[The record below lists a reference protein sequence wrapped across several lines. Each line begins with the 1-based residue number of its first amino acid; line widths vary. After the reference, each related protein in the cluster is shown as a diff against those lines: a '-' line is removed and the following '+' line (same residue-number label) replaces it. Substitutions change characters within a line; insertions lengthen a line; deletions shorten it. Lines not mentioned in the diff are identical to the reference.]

1 MAEFVLEDAP
11 EYVAIPDGEILA
23 AEVVNCEVREA
34 PFEDRQNPGQKAKR
48 VNFRFSITEA
58 GEWQGRTIFGE
69 TPMTFS
75 NHPDC
80 KLRVWVQEIL
90 GEDDLPVGFKFNT
103 DALIGLP
110 VRLAV
115 GVRERKAADGS
126 MTQKNFAADVIRAST
141 VKKAEDIF

>member
-11 EYVAIPDGEILA
+11 EFVPVPDGEILA

-48 VNFRFSITEA
+48 VNFRFSVTEP
-58 GEWQGRTIFGE
+58 GDYQGRTIFGE

-103 DALIGLP
+103 DALIGLD
-110 VRLAV
+110 VRIAV
-115 GVRERKAADGS
+115 GARERKAADGS
-126 MTQKNFAADVIRAST
+126 VQYKNFAADVIRAST
-141 VKKAEDIF
+141 VRTAEEIF